1 MISSEL
7 KKQFEKIIEINN
19 INWST
24 IESVCKS
31 DANILRPI
39 KGIGFEEYF
48 KKIVSYYSKDSKIVD
63 GEGDSDIDLFV
74 NGHSLQLKTNDKG
87 STKKGE
93 YVGVALHKTHG
104 NETRPH
110 NLYSRINPTFD
121 FLVLKN
127 PESGVYIIPHNEIP
141 EHNSWRSYLADPAK
155 IEWQSKWLNRW
166 GLIGLN
172 DFDGIN
178 LNVEIN
184 YSHSDL
190 PFLSSQTNLED
201 FEIIQ
206 MLIKP
211 EYFRAAVMGLKGNL
225 KEFWF
230 KKKLSEL
237 GYEIKDPDESYP
249 KYDCIVMNKSKSI
262 KVQIKGTS
270 KNMCDFNKR
279 KIGVEVMGTHG
290 QFPKR
295 GYNKK
300 MFDYLSIILSE
311 EQINTG
317 CLKSKGLQFVIIPMK
332 DLPLHY
338 RIGNGEMFQ
347 NPKWD
352 MEEFSDV
359 IYPNIKFKFTEK
371 NNQILI
377 YPDLESYKK
386 FKGLETIPLDSSFR
400 FSGPY
405 CLNEI
410 PEEFNN

>member
-1 MISSEL
+1 
-7 KKQFEKIIEINN
+7 
-19 INWST
+19 
-24 IESVCKS
+24 
-31 DANILRPI
+31 
-39 KGIGFEEYF
+39 
-48 KKIVSYYSKDSKIVD
+48 
-63 GEGDSDIDLFV
+63 
-74 NGHSLQLKTNDKG
+74 
-87 STKKGE
+87 
-93 YVGVALHKTHG
+93 
-104 NETRPH
+104 
-110 NLYSRINPTFD
+110 
-121 FLVLKN
+121 
-127 PESGVYIIPHNEIP
+127 
-141 EHNSWRSYLADPAK
+141 
-155 IEWQSKWLNRW
+155 
-166 GLIGLN
+166 
-172 DFDGIN
+172 
-178 LNVEIN
+178 
-184 YSHSDL
+184 
-190 PFLSSQTNLED
+190 
-201 FEIIQ
+201 
-206 MLIKP
+206 
-211 EYFRAAVMGLKGNL
+211 
-225 KEFWF
+225 
-230 KKKLSEL
+230 
-237 GYEIKDPDESYP
+237 
-249 KYDCIVMNKSKSI
+249 MNKSKSI

-359 IYPNIKFKFTEK
+359 VYPNIKFKFTEK

-386 FKGLETIPLDSSFR
+386 FKGLETIPLDSGFR